1 MRVVVDTN
9 VVISGLFWRGAP
21 QQLLNAARSHLIDL
35 FTSPVLLAEL
45 SNVLRRDKFAERL
58 AAIGVES
65 NDLIMGYAALAKV
78 IKPADSISIITDDPD
93 DNSVLECAI
102 AAHADV
108 IVSGDHHLLK
118 MSSFRNVPILTTHQ
132 MLEQI
137 SK

>member
-21 QQLLNAARSHLIDL
+21 RQLLDAARAQLLDL
-35 FTSPVLLAEL
+35 YTSPVLLAEL
-45 SNVLRRDKFAERL
+45 SDVLGRDKFAERL
-58 AAIGVES
+58 AASGVES
-65 NDLIMGYAALAKV
+65 NDLVLGYAALAKV
-78 IKPADSISIITDDPD
+78 IKPADFISIIIDDPD

-108 IVSGDHHLLK
+108 IVSGDNHLLNL
-118 MSSFRNVPILTTHQ
+118 SSFRNMPIRTANQL
-132 MLEQI
+132 LEQI